1 MVHKKNPKPVTREEV
16 VAFHRSLRALYVE
29 HLAAAEVFQ
38 ASLDKIAKHNKEEIL
53 NGNCIGKWRDANEE
67 ELEKILEETDILSVT
82 TRLLDLHCKIYV
94 VLSGALAGATM
105 TDEEKV
111 EMLLQAFP
119 ERHN

>member
-1 MVHKKNPKPVTREEV
+1 MVPKKNQKPATREEV
-16 VAFHRSLRALYVE
+16 KQFYQSLRALYVE